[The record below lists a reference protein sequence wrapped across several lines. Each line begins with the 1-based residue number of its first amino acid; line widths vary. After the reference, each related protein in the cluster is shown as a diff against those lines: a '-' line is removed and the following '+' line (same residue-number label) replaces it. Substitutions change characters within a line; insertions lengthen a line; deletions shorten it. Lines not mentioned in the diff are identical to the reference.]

1 LAKNNTRKRKEKNTE
16 IDCDASLMPN
26 KERKLQSHFN
36 YFIVSSAVDT
46 KKLPQEIANPIENAY
61 FLI

>member
-1 LAKNNTRKRKEKNTE
+1 
-16 IDCDASLMPN
+16 MPN

-36 YFIVSSAVDT
+36 YFIIVSSAVDT
-46 KKLPQEIANPIENAY
+46 KKLPQEITNPIENAY